1 MITLLAPKKIQT
13 WDSFG
18 RLFSDSSVIHLTY
31 YILCFQCSS
40 SDYLWYKVICSCER
54 LVLRKCNWHWLS
66 YRWRSC
72 FHVKKNDTR
81 FGTDRYRTD
90 ARANDS
96 NQICGK
102 ERQARTSRGNDGSLW
117 SRLPDHD
124 APGSGTDKGAQT
136 GQFFLLGSHDSFCSR
151 RRGGQQF
158 GWVRALR
165 RVGCWRPDGSTSH
178 PRNPRI
184 HWNRDQAQKICC
196 SARCLC
202 RQQLR

>member
-1 MITLLAPKKIQT
+1 MFLTTGEALDRSLKCGNEAFDRNLNLVRLYLFGNVMILNAPHWSDVSAQFT
-13 WDSFG
+13 HGFPRRLMDSHRG
-18 RLFSDSSVIHLTY
+18 ILPGNITVAARISNQGIRSVSPGDVAA
-31 YILCFQCSS
+31 FMS
-40 SDYLWYKVICSCER
+40 
-54 LVLRKCNWHWLS
+54 
-66 YRWRSC
+66 
-72 FHVKKNDTR
+72 KKNDTR

-102 ERQARTSRGNDGSLW
+102 VRQARTSRGNDGSLW

-158 GWVRALR
+158 G
-165 RVGCWRPDGSTSH
+165 
-178 PRNPRI
+178 
-184 HWNRDQAQKICC
+184 
-196 SARCLC
+196 
-202 RQQLR
+202 